1 MNDNNNNQDAELTI
15 GEVVRWLAEEHID
28 RERWS
33 NSAAC
38 DRAQALAREAID
50 GLVQP
55 DFEVLHAELGRVVW
69 EYIQDVV
76 EEGAEQ
82 AGVSLPAPGVS
93 RQTQ

>member
-1 MNDNNNNQDAELTI
+1 MNDNNNDQDTELTI
-15 GEVVRWLAEEHID
+15 GAVVRWLAEEHLD

-33 NSAAC
+33 DGSAC

-50 GLVQP
+50 GLAQP

-69 EYIQDVV
+69 EYIEDVV
-76 EEGAEQ
+76 EDGAEQ
-82 AGVSLPAPGVS
+82 AGVSLPASGVS

>member
-1 MNDNNNNQDAELTI
+1 MNDNNNDQDTELTI
-15 GEVVRWLAEEHID
+15 GAVVRWLAEEHLD

-33 NSAAC
+33 DGVAR
-38 DRAQALAREAID
+38 DRVQALAREAID

-55 DFEVLHAELGRVVW
+55 DFEVLHSQLGRVVW

-76 EEGAEQ
+76 EDRADQ
-82 AGVSLPAPGVS
+82 AGVSLPVPGVS